1 MIRKNNRRLYESII
15 RDVSKIVKR
24 HLNENND
31 NNDNEI
37 NLVID
42 NSGSMYSPGNGYYE
56 AIYAVIED
64 LKMQDIYFVNLY
76 FMAGELSY
84 PINLYLDKDTKDI
97 LKIILHNNSK
107 TGGSNLDD
115 VLIKLSRQNTII
127 ITDNDALLCSHII
140 NNKKVDTNIKNNVKF
155 ILFDDYN
162 NHALFQR
169 YYQKYNIISYK
180 DV

>member
-1 MIRKNNRRLYESII
+1 MLRKNNRRLYESII

-24 HLNENND
+24 YLNKNND
-31 NNDNEI
+31 NNI

-42 NSGSMYSPGNGYYE
+42 NSGSMYSPGNEFYE

-64 LKMQDIYFVNLY
+64 LKMQDIDFVNLY
-76 FMAGELSY
+76 FMTSELSY
-84 PINLYLDKDTKDI
+84 PINLSLDKDTKDI
-97 LKIILHNNSK
+97 LKIILYNKEK
-107 TGGSNLDD
+107 TGGSDLDD

-127 ITDNDALLCSHII
+127 ITDNDALLGSRII
-140 NNKKVDTNIKNNVKF
+140 KDKKVDTNIKNNVKI
-155 ILFDDYN
+155 ILIDDYD

-169 YYQKYNIISYK
+169 FYQKYNIISYK